1 VLHRLDLLKPPGKAH
16 ELLKRL
22 DLLPLEHV
30 PSNRRQIETAD
41 RPCVGIIKNEALD
54 APN

>member
-1 VLHRLDLLKPPGKAH
+1 MAH

-41 RPCVGIIKNEALD
+41 IGPA
-54 APN
+54 